1 MNRLMMTVC
10 TVGLFFIGSQ
20 SGILAQEEPGA
31 ICIAKVKEYWKSQRE
46 QNAAAMVAL
55 SSPSGV
61 YFTNSDGS
69 FHKPTTILT
78 VEKMKDMFA
87 KVQFNFQVYFPE
99 AVLLSKDVVLT
110 RYYLEGLLTTAGKT
124 SPYRSRMT
132 QIWVKENGKW
142 CAKSQHASSAAY
154 GGVYLTQPTDYDR
167 D

>member
-1 MNRLMMTVC
+1 MNRLMLTVC

-20 SGILAQEEPGA
+20 SGALAQEEPTT
-31 ICIAKVKEYWKSQRE
+31 ICIAKVKEYWKAYRE
-46 QNAAAMVAL
+46 QNAATMVAL

-61 YFTNSDGS
+61 YVTNSDGS
-69 FHKPTTILT
+69 FHKPKRIVT
-78 VEKMKDMFA
+78 VERMKDHFA
-87 KVQFNFQVYFPE
+87 KVHHNFQVYFPE

-124 SPYRSRMT
+124 SPYRTRVT

-142 CAKSQHASSAAY
+142 FEKSGHASNAAY

>member
-1 MNRLMMTVC
+1 MNRLMLTVC

-20 SGILAQEEPGA
+20 SGALAQEEPTT
-31 ICIAKVKEYWKSQRE
+31 ICIAKVKEYWKAYRE
-46 QNAAAMVAL
+46 QNAATMVAL

-61 YFTNSDGS
+61 YVTNSDGS
-69 FHKPTTILT
+69 FHKPKRIVT
-78 VEKMKDMFA
+78 VERMKDHFA
-87 KVQFNFQVYFPE
+87 KVHHNFQVYFPE

-124 SPYRSRMT
+124 SPYRTRVT
-132 QIWVKENGKW
+132 QIWVKVNGKW
-142 CAKSQHASSAAY
+142 FAKSGHASSAAY